1 MPDPGQIPFDDGF
14 LPVSDGHRLYYAQYG
29 SPQGPV
35 SIVLHGGP
43 GSGCSKSMLD
53 WFDLEHRRVVLS
65 DQRGA
70 GRSIPTGE
78 TAHNTTADLVQD
90 IERLRCHLGVRSWLV
105 IGGSW
110 GATLAL
116 CYAGTYP
123 DVVSGLVLRGTFLAS
138 PREIRWF
145 FQSLQ
150 ALVPM
155 AWRELTAGWSQ
166 EMRNDVLRTLTGMLQ
181 SERSGIR
188 QDAAQRWGRY
198 EEAVMTAMMGK
209 PPSQAPPATD
219 AWLQKYRLQA
229 HYLSQGCFTSER
241 ALFRNARLA
250 SNIRTIVLHGTHDW
264 ICPPQ
269 NAERLIRFLPNAE
282 MRWIEDGT
290 HSASD
295 PLILAALKNAISE
308 VS

>member
-1 MPDPGQIPFDDGF
+1 MPDSGESPFDDGF
-14 LPVSDGHRLYYAQYG
+14 LPVTGGHRLYYAQYG
-29 SPQGPV
+29 PPQGPA

-53 WFDLEHRRVVLS
+53 WFDLDHQRVVLF

-70 GRSIPTGE
+70 GRSLPAGH

-90 IERLRCHLGVRSWLV
+90 IERLRSHLGVRSWLV
-105 IGGSW
+105 VGGSW

-116 CYAGTYP
+116 CYAGQYR

-138 PREIRWF
+138 ARELRWF
-145 FQSLQ
+145 FQSLE
-150 ALVPM
+150 ALVPV

-166 EMRNDVLRTLTGMLQ
+166 EMRSDVLRTLTGMLQ
-181 SERSGIR
+181 SENSDIA
-188 QDAAQRWGRY
+188 QDAARRWGRY
-198 EEAVMTAMMGK
+198 EETVMTAMMGK
-209 PPSQAPPATD
+209 PPSQASGATA
-219 AWLQKYRLQA
+219 AWLSKYRLQA
-229 HYLSQGCFTSER
+229 HYLSQGCFTTER

-250 SNIRTIVLHGTHDW
+250 SNIPTIVVHGTHDW

-269 NAERLIRFLPNAE
+269 NAERLMRFLPNAQL
-282 MRWIEDGT
+282 RWIEGGT

-295 PLILAALKNAISE
+295 PLILAALKNA
-308 VS
+308 VSDLS